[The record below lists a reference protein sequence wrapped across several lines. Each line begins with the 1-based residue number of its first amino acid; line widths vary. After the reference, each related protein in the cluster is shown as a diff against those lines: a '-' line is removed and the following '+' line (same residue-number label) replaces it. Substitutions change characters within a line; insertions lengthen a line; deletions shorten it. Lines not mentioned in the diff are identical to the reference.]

1 MNKFFRSCLAVAWAF
16 FGIRRRK
23 EADVD
28 IETVSPIHL
37 IVTGLVIAVLFVIG
51 LMLLVTS
58 ITA

>member
-1 MNKFFRSCLAVAWAF
+1 MSKFFRSCLAVAWAF